1 MTKNTEYHEIFV
13 PFKDVYKLGGAEIF
27 KQFERNKKNQKNLV
41 VIPIDFIDSL
51 DNPQENYMGG
61 AEDVLKF
68 LKKTNKE
75 KIRSTN
81 GITTYKVLQGLDIAI
96 IDDNTQKNCP
106 EVYYYDDNNGV
117 SMSKLEEKI
126 TSQWNIK
133 EKPIFITNNAKTHIK
148 LGGYGIHIEDPYFL
162 QVNEDIVNE
171 GIIIGNEELQSELYS
186 QEGLISL
193 ENAMDI
199 LERDLFVNQF
209 IRFMGHKDYE
219 YAKVSADFIKNSS
232 GEIIDKKNGLVEL
245 LSPQE
250 HSKKLR
256 IGNHYMN
263 EILGIQPRDMEQYL
277 AFQYGLLNPDV
288 SLFVLC
294 GSQGSGKTLLSY
306 VAAIDQVLWYEKSIR
321 KLRNTGEIGKGGVF
335 KQMILLK
342 PNEIMGGKRR
352 DVGFLPGSLYEKLKP
367 HLAPYIDAHRESS
380 LNDLFPFEEMLKH
393 PKFTNDFGAPR
404 EDCINNI
411 KINQY
416 GRPPSNI
423 EMIEMTYS
431 GYMRGRSFRDSLVL
445 IDEAQNLTPYE
456 VKTIIQRLG
465 EGCKGIIMGDPAQV
479 DNPFC
484 SREINGLT
492 HAIQHY
498 IHRDYSALVNLT
510 RNYRS
515 QMSKD
520 ATSWK
525 AFST

>member
-1 MTKNTEYHEIFV
+1 MTTKTKYHEVFV
-13 PFKDVYKLGGAEIF
+13 PFTDVYNLGGAEIF
-27 KQFERNKKNQKNLV
+27 KQFERNEKDQKNLV
-41 VIPIDFIDSL
+41 VIPIDFIESL
-51 DNPQENYMGG
+51 DNPKENYNEG
-61 AEDVLKF
+61 AENVLKF
-68 LKKTNKE
+68 LKKANKE
-75 KIRSTN
+75 KIDSTK
-81 GITTYKVLQGLDIAI
+81 GITTYRVLQGLDIAI
-96 IDDNTQKNCP
+96 IDDHSQEGVP
-106 EVYYYDDNNGV
+106 EPTHYNANSGT
-117 SMSKLEEKI
+117 SMNKLEEKI
-126 TSQWNIK
+126 NENWGFTN
-133 EKPIFITNNAKTHIK
+133 KPVFITNNAKNHIK
-148 LGGYGIHIEDPYFL
+148 LRGYGIHIEDPQFL
-162 QVNEDIVNE
+162 QVSEDIINE
-171 GIIIGNEELQSELYS
+171 GIIMGNEELQSELYS

-193 ENAMDI
+193 EDAIEI

-219 YAKVSADFIKNSS
+219 YAKVSADFIKNNS

-256 IGNHYMN
+256 IGNHHMG
-263 EILGIQPRDMEQYL
+263 EILGIKPRDMEQYL

-288 SLFVLC
+288 SLFILC

-306 VAAIDQVLWYEKSIR
+306 VAAVDQVIWYEKSVR
-321 KLRNTGEIGKGGVF
+321 ELRDIDKKGKGGFF
-335 KQMILLK
+335 KQIILLK

-380 LNDLFPFEEMLKH
+380 LDNLFPFEEMLKH

-404 EDCINNI
+404 EDGINNMN
-411 KINQY
+411 INQY
-416 GRPPSNI
+416 GHLPSNT
-423 EMIEMTYS
+423 EVIEMTYS

-498 IHRDYSALVNLT
+498 VHRDYSALINLT

-525 AFST
+525 VFNS